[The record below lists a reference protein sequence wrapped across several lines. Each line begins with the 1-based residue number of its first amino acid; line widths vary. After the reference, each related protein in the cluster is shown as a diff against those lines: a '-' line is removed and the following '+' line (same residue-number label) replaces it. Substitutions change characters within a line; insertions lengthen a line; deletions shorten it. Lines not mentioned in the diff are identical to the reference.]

1 MIRSIVPRLVLPL
14 AAVAAFAAGC
24 GTNPTTVSGTPA
36 PVAAVPAQPVAATT
50 TTHAPWSTAPVTVV
64 HHPAV
69 PPVPIITGARYA
81 AHADQA
87 YDRITFDI
95 PGALPG
101 YAAKYVTKVVADGSG
116 NPIAVPGK
124 FFLQIVFT
132 PAQAHRTDGTPTI
145 SGVHSTNL
153 PMLKAYAVAGDY
165 EGYVTVALGLNAKTG
180 YHIAELD
187 NRIYIDVAA

>member
-1 MIRSIVPRLVLPL
+1 MIGSSLARLALPL
-14 AAVAAFAAGC
+14 AAVAALAAGC
-24 GTNPTTVSGTPA
+24 GANPTTLSSTPA
-36 PVAAVPAQPVAATT
+36 PAAAVPAQPVSAT

-69 PPVPIITGARYA
+69 PPVPVVTGIRYA

-87 YDRITFDI
+87 YDRIVFDI
-95 PGALPG
+95 PGAPPG
-101 YAAKYVTKVVADGSG
+101 YTVKYVTKVVADGSG

-124 FFLQIVFT
+124 YFLQIVFT
-132 PAQAHRTDGTPTI
+132 PAQAHREDGTPTI
-145 SGVHSTNL
+145 SGVHTTNL

-180 YHIAELD
+180 FHIGELD
-187 NRIYIDVAA
+187 GRVYIDVAA